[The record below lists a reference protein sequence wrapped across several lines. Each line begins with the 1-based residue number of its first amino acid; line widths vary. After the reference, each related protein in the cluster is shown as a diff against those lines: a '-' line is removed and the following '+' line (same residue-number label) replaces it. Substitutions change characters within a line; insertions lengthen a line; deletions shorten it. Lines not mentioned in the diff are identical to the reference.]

1 MRLLDDA
8 VSRVIISAVRLVGY
22 QYCSPNGWRQN
33 VSMIPKGLKDER
45 A

>member
-22 QYCSPNGWRQN
+22 QYLSSNGRRQN
-33 VSMIPKGLKDER
+33 VSMIPKKLKDER